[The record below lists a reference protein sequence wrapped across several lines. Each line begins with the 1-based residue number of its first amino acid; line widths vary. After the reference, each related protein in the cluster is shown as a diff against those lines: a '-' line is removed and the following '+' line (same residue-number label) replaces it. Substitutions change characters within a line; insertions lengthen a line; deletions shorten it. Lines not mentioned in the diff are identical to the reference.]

1 MEWLVLHDDGMACP
15 SCGVNIPLIHHLV
28 LFVTVA
34 IVLSALRVPARE
46 KRESIIFPGVVEHRA
61 RIQNMCC
68 LNTLLYIYVLTPP
81 PPPTVFIFCEKILY
95 LLH

>member
-28 LFVTVA
+28 LFVNVA

-46 KRESIIFPGVVEHRA
+46 KRESIIFPLV
-61 RIQNMCC
+61 
-68 LNTLLYIYVLTPP
+68 
-81 PPPTVFIFCEKILY
+81 
-95 LLH
+95 